1 MAIRISIA
9 CPICGEADQ
18 VSPSAIGTK
27 ATCGKGHAF
36 VVRRDG
42 GSAVKRIDND
52 AGRPQIGMAE
62 AGFHAPARHRPHDV
76 AARPG
81 EAEAFDLRQVEY
93 VCTATGKP
101 FTSIFRRIDPGTP
114 YQFERNQ
121 KGTGSL
127 YRAAYD
133 DAERHGMAIEQE
145 PEEEH
150 YAVGEFDFTG
160 WACGWCGNEG
170 RMTCSCD
177 TKLCRGEARAI
188 AHGYRCR
195 CPACGDVNDFTGKA
209 TTVSGMSARLSRP
222 ATQLGSARPDRAA
235 IDLDSAPAS
244 RLFSLGNL
252 LRLPGKR

>member
-1 MAIRISIA
+1 M
-9 CPICGEADQ
+9 
-18 VSPSAIGTK
+18 
-27 ATCGKGHAF
+27 
-36 VVRRDG
+36 VRRDG
-42 GSAVKRIDND
+42 GSSVSVTDNQSGLKLSM
-52 AGRPQIGMAE
+52 AGAT
-62 AGFHAPARHRPHDV
+62 FHAPAQHRPQEI

-81 EAEAFDLRQVEY
+81 EAEAFDLRQLEY

-101 FTSIFRRIDPGTP
+101 FTSIFRRHASGAP

-133 DAERHGMAIEQE
+133 DAERHGMAIDQE
-145 PEEEH
+145 PKEED
-150 YAVGEFDFTG
+150 YAIGEFDFTG
-160 WACGWCGNEG
+160 WACGWCGNAG

-177 TKLCRGEARAI
+177 TKLCRGEAHAI

-195 CPACGDVNDFTGKA
+195 CPACGEVNDFTSKL
-209 TTVSGMSARLSRP
+209 TTITGMSAWLSRP
-222 ATQLGSARPDRAA
+222 AAQLGNDRSRQGV
-235 IDLDSAPAS
+235 IDMDSAPAS

>member
-9 CPICGEADQ
+9 CPVCGEADQ
-18 VSPSAIGTK
+18 VSPSAIGTR
-27 ATCGKGHAF
+27 ATCGKGHDF
-36 VVRRDG
+36 VVRRDD
-42 GSAVKRIDND
+42 GSAAKRVDVD
-52 AGRPQIGMAE
+52 ANRLQVGMA
-62 AGFHAPARHRPHDV
+62 GTTFHAPAQHRPHAI

-81 EAEAFDLRQVEY
+81 EAEAFDLRQLEY

-101 FTSIFRRIDPGTP
+101 FTSIFRRHASGAP

-145 PEEEH
+145 PEEEN

-160 WACGWCGNEG
+160 WACGWCGNAG

-177 TKLCRGEARAI
+177 AKLCRGEAHAI
-188 AHGYRCR
+188 AHGYRCQ
-195 CPACGDVNDFTGKA
+195 CPACGEVNDFTGKA
-209 TTVSGMSARLSRP
+209 TTVTGMSARLSRP
-222 ATQLGSARPDRAA
+222 AAQLSNARPRQDV
-235 IDLDSAPAS
+235 IDVNPAPVS

>member
-9 CPICGEADQ
+9 CPQCGEADQ
-18 VSPSAIGTK
+18 VSPSAIGTQ
-27 ATCGKGHAF
+27 ATCGKGHVF

-42 GSAVKRIDND
+42 GLSVSV
-52 AGRPQIGMAE
+52 AGHGNTVTIAMSGTT
-62 AGFHAPARHRPHDV
+62 FHAPAQHRPHAV
-76 AARPG
+76 APRPD
-81 EAEAFDLRQVEY
+81 EAEAFDLRQLEY

-101 FTSIFRRIDPGTP
+101 FTSIFRRHASGAS

-145 PEEEH
+145 PEEEN

-160 WACGWCGNEG
+160 WACGWCGNAG

-177 TKLCRGEARAI
+177 AKLCRGEAHAI

-209 TTVSGMSARLSRP
+209 TTLTGMSARLSRP
-222 ATQLGSARPDRAA
+222 AAQHGNARPRQEV
-235 IDLDSAPAS
+235 IDLEPAPVS

>member
-9 CPICGEADQ
+9 CPVCGEADQ
-18 VSPSAIGTK
+18 VSPSAIGTQV
-27 ATCGKGHAF
+27 TCGKGHVF

-42 GSAVKRIDND
+42 GSSVSVTGSQSGLQLSVSGAT
-52 AGRPQIGMAE
+52 
-62 AGFHAPARHRPHDV
+62 FHAPAQQRSQPI

-81 EAEAFDLRQVEY
+81 EAEAFDLRQLEY

-101 FTSIFRRIDPGTP
+101 FTSIFRRHAAGAP

-145 PEEEH
+145 PEEEN
-150 YAVGEFDFTG
+150 YAVGEFDFSG
-160 WACGWCGNEG
+160 WACGWCGNDG

-177 TKLCRGEARAI
+177 AKLCRGDAQAI
-188 AHGYRCR
+188 AHGYRCQ
-195 CPACGDVNDFTGKA
+195 CPACGEVNDFTGKA
-209 TTVSGMSARLSRP
+209 TTITGMSARLSRP
-222 ATQLGSARPDRAA
+222 AAQLSNARPRQEV
-235 IDLDSAPAS
+235 IDMEPPPAG
-244 RLFSLGNL
+244 RPFSLGNL
-252 LRLPGKR
+252 LRLPIKR